1 MSRENLQNNMSRRD
15 PGEITRGDDVYLN
28 LSGERNP
35 LRRLALMALESTMG
49 GVGPFS
55 VRAVRDGRALLER
68 PNSADTILLSL
79 ASLTRE
85 RPLSGTQVSPLD
97 TIFFPELCRAIK
109 P

>member
-1 MSRENLQNNMSRRD
+1 MNRETLQSATPRRD
-15 PGEITRGDDVYLN
+15 PGEITRGDAVYLN

-49 GVGPFS
+49 GVGPFT
-55 VRAVRDGRALLER
+55 VRTVRDGQALLER
-68 PNSADTILLSL
+68 PNSEDTILLSL
-79 ASLTRE
+79 GSLTRE
-85 RPLSGTQVSPLD
+85 RPLSAAPASPLA